1 MVAYRGKDVVVTL
14 GGTDISGDGRSID
27 FEESADAL
35 DSSKWGD
42 TRRTKVAGLEDASG
56 SMEALDTTGDWTAA
70 WDQIAVGTED
80 ELVIQP
86 EGAGSGLRQLTC
98 DIIVTGRSISLPY
111 DDLATLSMSFEVS
124 GAVTE
129 DTQSA

>member
-1 MVAYRGKDVVVTL
+1 MVAYRGKDVFVSL

-27 FEESADAL
+27 FEETADAL

-70 WDQIAVGTED
+70 WDAIAVGTQD
-80 ELVIQP
+80 TLVIHP
-86 EGAGSGLRQLTC
+86 EGTGAGLRELTC
-98 DIIVTGRSISLPY
+98 EVLVTGRSISLPY
-111 DDLATLSMSFEVS
+111 DDLATLSMDFEVS
-124 GAVTE
+124 GDVTE
-129 DTQSA
+129 NTQA

>member
-1 MVAYRGKDVVVTL
+1 MVAYRGKDVFVSL

-27 FEESADAL
+27 FEETADAL

-70 WDQIAVGTED
+70 WDAIAVGTQD
-80 ELVIQP
+80 TLVIHP
-86 EGAGSGLRQLTC
+86 EGTGTGLRELSAEVL
-98 DIIVTGRSISLPY
+98 VTGRSISLPY
-111 DDLATLSMSFEVS
+111 DDLATLSMDFEVS
-124 GAVTE
+124 GDVTE
-129 DTQSA
+129 GTQA

>member
-1 MVAYRGKDVVVTL
+1 MPAYRGKDVFVSL

-42 TRRTKVAGLEDASG
+42 TRRTKVPGLEDASG
-56 SMEALDTTGDWTAA
+56 SLEALDTTGTWTAA
-70 WDQIAVGTED
+70 WDAIAVGTEGT
-80 ELVIQP
+80 LVIHP
-86 EGAGSGLRQLTC
+86 EGTGAGNRELSC
-98 DIIVTGRSISLPY
+98 EVVVTGRSISLPY
-111 DDLATLSMSFEVS
+111 DDLAMLSMDFEVS

-129 DTQSA
+129 GTQ

>member
-1 MVAYRGKDVVVTL
+1 MAAFRGKDVFVSL

-42 TRRTKVAGLEDASG
+42 TRRTKVPGLEDASG
-56 SMEALDTTGDWTAA
+56 SMEALDTTGAWSAA
-70 WDQIAVGTED
+70 WDAIAVGSEGT
-80 ELVIQP
+80 LVIHP
-86 EGAGSGLRQLTC
+86 EGTGAGNRELSAEIL
-98 DIIVTGRSISLPY
+98 VTGRSVSWPY
-111 DDLATLSMSFEVS
+111 DDLATLSMDFEVS

-129 DTQSA
+129 GTQA

>member
-1 MVAYRGKDVVVTL
+1 MVAYRGKDVFVSL

-42 TRRTKVAGLEDASG
+42 TRRTKVAGLEDANG

-70 WDQIAVGTED
+70 WDAIAVGTEGT
-80 ELVIQP
+80 LVIHP
-86 EGAGSGLRQLTC
+86 EGTGSGLRELTC
-98 DIIVTGRSISLPY
+98 EVLVTERSISLPY
-111 DDLATLSMSFEVS
+111 DDLATLSMGFEVS
-124 GAVTE
+124 GDVTE
-129 DTQSA
+129 NTQA